1 MDITWFL
8 AINGANEKEEHAV
21 DRRKLHI
28 LRKGLRDVKLNIWV
42 KDKNMKCIKI
52 TWKLKI
58 KNYNKL
64 KIIIKNR
71 DLWNRLKKITFFHE
85 F

>member
-28 LRKGLRDVKLNIWV
+28 LRKGLRDVKLNI
-42 KDKNMKCIKI
+42 
-52 TWKLKI
+52 
-58 KNYNKL
+58 
-64 KIIIKNR
+64 
-71 DLWNRLKKITFFHE
+71 
-85 F
+85 